1 MGFVTFVWGLC
12 AVCYVLTLI
21 LSGNEIRMS
30 GLMNLLAP
38 STYSVLIFGASGAIP
53 VFQLDRWWTVL
64 SASWLHGNLL
74 HIAFNMYWIRMLAP
88 PVAEMYG
95 AGRMIII
102 YTAAGVAGFTLSSL
116 AGLYLANLPWFLG
129 GAQLTLGASAPIFG
143 LLGALVYYGR
153 RSGSSAVGGQA
164 LQLAIIVGIFGV
176 IMPGI
181 DNYAHAGGFGGGYL
195 MARVLDPL
203 RPERI
208 DHLLIA
214 VLCLGAALLSLVVS
228 VAHGLLIS

>member
-1 MGFVTFVWGLC
+1 
-12 AVCYVLTLI
+12 
-21 LSGNEIRMS
+21 
-30 GLMNLLAP
+30 
-38 STYSVLIFGASGAIP
+38 VLIFGASGAIP